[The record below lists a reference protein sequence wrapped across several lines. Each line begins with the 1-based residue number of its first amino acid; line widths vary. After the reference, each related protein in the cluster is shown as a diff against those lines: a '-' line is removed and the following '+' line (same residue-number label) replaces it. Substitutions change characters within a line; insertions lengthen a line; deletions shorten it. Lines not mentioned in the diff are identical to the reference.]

1 MCMSLCKFHSTFC
14 NFLQIQTL
22 VFQHWSERR
31 IKAELSS
38 ALPNPCLSNASYSQ
52 GETTKDSFLPLSLS
66 HWYHLL
72 CRPNP
77 VKLTP
82 CAIKKTQ
89 KYLKL
94 NSPNWTTFGWQPHSR
109 DLSYP
114 KILTGAPNRE
124 DREDKTYKL
133 NKKNHIHRVVNSTL
147 TYALSHGGY
156 RIKYRVAWHG
166 WLLSWPAWGRT
177 DTMISSCRC
186 YGVPDLLRVPSPSSC
201 GWVLNR

>member
-1 MCMSLCKFHSTFC
+1 MKWKTD
-14 NFLQIQTL
+14 Q
-22 VFQHWSERR
+22 
-31 IKAELSS
+31 AELSS
-38 ALPNPCLSNASYSQ
+38 ALLNLCPSNASYSQ
-52 GETTKDSFLPLSLS
+52 GETIRDSFLPLSLS
-66 HWYHLL
+66 HWYHWL

-82 CAIKKTQ
+82 CSINTHTHKHTHTHTQ

-94 NSPNWTTFGWQPHSR
+94 NSPNWTSFGWEPNSS
-109 DLSYP
+109 DVSYP
-114 KILTGAPNRE
+114 EILTGAPNRE
-124 DREDKTYKL
+124 GREDKTYKL
-133 NKKNHIHRVVNSTL
+133 NKKNYIHRVVNLNL

-177 DTMISSCRC
+177 DIMIISCRC
-186 YGVPDLLRVPSPSSC
+186 YGVPDLLPVPSQSSC